1 MHVMKVW
8 TCALVMTV
16 TVLCLAAVDGLI
28 NSADAALVT
37 QLDFTSGAVNFTGQ
51 HGRMLDRLF
60 GQEGQLLMGQ
70 YQPLG
75 QIVDPITKGHKTFSL
90 FTSSMTGAPAP
101 SATIN
106 GNSISVDLSS
116 LFFGWQRGDQIRAW
130 NIGGQATGLFNP
142 QTSEFSL
149 TWDHLFQNGNQNGNQ
164 NENQQNNHAKRHG
177 AGNLLGLEQSNGHP
191 ATFLLQGTLQVAA
204 PVAIPATLYL
214 YATGVV
220 GLGSWSWWR
229 RRQSMP

>member
-60 GQEGQLLMGQ
+60 GQDGQILMGQ
-70 YQPLG
+70 YQALG

-90 FTSSMTGAPAP
+90 FTSNMIGAPAP
-101 SATIN
+101 SATIS

-130 NIGGQATGLFNP
+130 SIGGQATGLFNP

-149 TWDHLFQNGNQNGNQ
+149 SWDHVFNNGNQYDSNGKHHNKGSLVGT
-164 NENQQNNHAKRHG
+164 QQM
-177 AGNLLGLEQSNGHP
+177 NGHP
-191 ATFLLQGTLQVAA
+191 ATFFLQGTAVLQAA
-204 PVAIPATLYL
+204 PVAIPASLYL
-214 YATGVV
+214 YGTGLF
-220 GLGSWSWWR
+220 GIGSWSWWR
-229 RRQSMP
+229 RHRFATSGG